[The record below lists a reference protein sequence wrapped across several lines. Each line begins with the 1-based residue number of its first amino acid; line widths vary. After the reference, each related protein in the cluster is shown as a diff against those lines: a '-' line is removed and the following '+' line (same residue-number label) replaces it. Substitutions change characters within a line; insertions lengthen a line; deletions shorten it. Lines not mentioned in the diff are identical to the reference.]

1 MVELHRF
8 RFFSPYLVQYSFVFA
23 FGIDWKTRRRIPP
36 IHASTNTTALA
47 HKLASPLA
55 LGFRGAALPERRRR
69 LRLRSL
75 TTSVNQPKR
84 GREGRGESHPLA
96 FRWRRCPG
104 SQNGLSL
111 KSLYL
116 IQPVSLPYPPFADL
130 NICPF
135 RRNTVVR
142 PSNASDGR
150 GNPAVSARKPHVAAA
165 IIGEPSTDWH
175 PFSFYRR
182 ILSLTP
188 LK

>member
-1 MVELHRF
+1 MVEWHRC
-8 RFFSPYLVQYSFVFA
+8 RLFSPYLIQYSFVFA

-69 LRLRSL
+69 LRLRLRSL

-84 GREGRGESHPLA
+84 GGEGVSHPLA

-116 IQPVSLPYPPFADL
+116 IQPGSLPYPPCRA
-130 NICPF
+130 
-135 RRNTVVR
+135 
-142 PSNASDGR
+142 
-150 GNPAVSARKPHVAAA
+150 
-165 IIGEPSTDWH
+165 
-175 PFSFYRR
+175 
-182 ILSLTP
+182 
-188 LK
+188 

>member
-1 MVELHRF
+1 MVEWHRC
-8 RFFSPYLVQYSFVFA
+8 RLFSPYLIQYSFVFA

-84 GREGRGESHPLA
+84 GGEGVSHPLA

-116 IQPVSLPYPPFADL
+116 IQPGSLPYPPCRA
-130 NICPF
+130 
-135 RRNTVVR
+135 
-142 PSNASDGR
+142 
-150 GNPAVSARKPHVAAA
+150 
-165 IIGEPSTDWH
+165 
-175 PFSFYRR
+175 
-182 ILSLTP
+182 
-188 LK
+188 